1 MTNASCILLIVCAI
15 ASCADDKK
23 QNYHIDKFGSTVVDA
38 GDESESESESESD
51 NGIETTSGYD
61 DSSYGGY
68 TPSPTQMPIQDQ
80 QYEPRRDQC
89 RACNGTGA
97 CPICDG
103 NGQTHTKRVYNYDLG
118 CYDLD
123 WKHVALVVEVENTM
137 HVGVMD
143 GLMKVLIFKNH
154 LNVAHDTYY
163 SV

>member
-1 MTNASCILLIVCAI
+1 MSRNLVTNASCILLIVCAI

-123 WKHVALVVEVENTM
+123 WETCSTCGGSGKHNAC
-137 HVGVMD
+137 GGD
-143 GLMKVLIFKNH
+143 GWLDEGIDF
-154 LNVAHDTYY
+154 
-163 SV
+163 